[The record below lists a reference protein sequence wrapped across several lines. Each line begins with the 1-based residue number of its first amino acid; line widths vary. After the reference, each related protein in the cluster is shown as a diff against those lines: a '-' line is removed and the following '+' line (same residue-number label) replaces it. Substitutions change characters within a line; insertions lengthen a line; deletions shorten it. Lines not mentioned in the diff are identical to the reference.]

1 MEMISIRRIALIVA
15 LLTFILPR
23 PSLAEALNV
32 EIHASSEDIDLKLS
46 RESPFYDNYM
56 ETGFGLYYS
65 EDYVISNLNLA
76 LKDEVFIP
84 GLTLGLGFKGLFGEV
99 EIQNTDFDLMAVS
112 FLVLGEYDFRE
123 KFFDLPVNVSAS
135 ISMAPTPLCFS
146 DTDRYLEFYSAIY
159 LYIVKNGA
167 IGIVYRSFEARFEEP
182 SGEVKESDDA
192 VLLGL
197 KLSF

>member
-1 MEMISIRRIALIVA
+1 MISIKRVALIVA
-15 LLTFILPR
+15 LLAFILPGA
-23 PSLAEALNV
+23 SLAEDLSV
-32 EIHASSEDIDLKLS
+32 EIYASSEDVDLKIS
-46 RESPFYDNYM
+46 REFPFYDNYM
-56 ETGFGLYYS
+56 EAGFGLYYG
-65 EDYVISNLNLA
+65 EDYLISNLNLA
-76 LKDEVFIP
+76 LKGEVATP

-99 EIQNTDFDLMAVS
+99 EIQNRDLDLRAVS
-112 FLVLGEYDFRE
+112 FLVLGEYDLGE
-123 KFFDLPVNVSAS
+123 KFFNLPLNVSVS
-135 ISMAPTPLCFS
+135 ISMAPERLCLS
-146 DTDRYLEFYSAIY
+146 DTKKYLEFYSAIY